1 MVTHKWIL
9 AAATALTFS
18 FTSLAGAQS
27 FRTID
32 PGTTIGVRTN
42 EEIRVRYGDGRVFSG
57 TVNRDV
63 RNRGGGIAIPKG
75 SQVELLVRNI
85 SRDEMVLDLESVD
98 VRGQRFGIE
107 GEDNVDVS
115 DRPGVGDNRRTGE
128 FVGGGA
134 AIGAIIGA
142 IAGGGKGAV
151 IGGAVGAGGGAGL
164 QIVTRGRNVEIPA
177 ESLITFRLERPLRM
191 GYGDRGGFNRDGQH
205 YHPGYDV
212 DRGESP
218 AFQEGRDA
226 GRSDSDRNEARNA
239 RNERWS
245 RAEDARDYERGYDQA
260 YRGGSGNA
268 RPESRPDNPPQM
280 HASLQIGADDKI
292 IWDGAP
298 PNAQIY
304 VQMDSTPKKLFASG
318 ASGAQMAPW
327 IARGHLYLF
336 ILQDARGNEI
346 ARAQTDLR
354 SKRDPR

>member
-9 AAATALTFS
+9 AAATALTLS
-18 FTSLAGAQS
+18 LTSLAGAQS

-32 PGTTIGVRTN
+32 PGTTIVVRTN
-42 EEIRVRYGDGRVFSG
+42 EEIRVRNGDGRVFSG

-63 RNRGGGIAIPKG
+63 RNKGGGIAIPKG

-115 DRPGVGDNRRTGE
+115 VRPGIGDNKRTGE

-212 DRGESP
+212 DRGDSP

-239 RNERWS
+239 RNE
-245 RAEDARDYERGYDQA
+245 
-260 YRGGSGNA
+260 
-268 RPESRPDNPPQM
+268 PPQM
-280 HASLQIGADDKI
+280 HANLQIGADNKI
-292 IWDGAP
+292 IWAGAP
-298 PNAQIY
+298 PNAQIF

>member
-32 PGTTIGVRTN
+32 PGTTIVVRTN
-42 EEIRVRYGDGRVFSG
+42 EEIRVRYGDGRVFGG

-63 RNRGGGIAIPKG
+63 PNRGGGIAIPRG

-107 GEDNVDVS
+107 GEDNVDISV
-115 DRPGVGDNRRTGE
+115 RPGVGDNKRTGE

-151 IGGAVGAGGGAGL
+151 IGGAVGAGGGAGA

-177 ESLITFRLERPLRM
+177 ESLITFRLERPLQL

-205 YHPGYDV
+205 YHPGYDA

-239 RNERWS
+239 RSERWS
-245 RAEDARDYERGYDQA
+245 RDEDARDYERGYDQT
-260 YRGGSGNA
+260 YRGRSGN
-268 RPESRPDNPPQM
+268 NPLLL
-280 HASLQIGADDKI
+280 HSSLQIGADDKI
-292 IWDGAP
+292 SWDGAP

-304 VQMDSTPKKLFASG
+304 VQMDSSPKKLFASG

-327 IARGHLYLF
+327 IARGHLYVF

-346 ARAQTDLR
+346 ARAQTDTR
-354 SKRDPR
+354 SKRNPH